1 MSLNYKQNDEL
12 IPLYQ
17 SGVSPNQM
25 DNTET
30 DANDCVP
37 IDTDIKVYR
46 VGNSATNIPIQQ
58 AGIIET
64 FVYRDSG
71 NVRVTQRYTVNY
83 NTSGTPTFSRTAI
96 GDDNSLTWSEWSTF
110 DNYSTD
116 EQVVGRWIDG
126 KPIYK
131 KTISTNTSTTANQ
144 WIYITEIISNNIKNF
159 VKIEGICNVNT
170 SFIPLPYGESNSQ
183 INIVATDSKIRCNVT
198 NTAYLNKPCVIIVQ
212 YTKTTD

>member
-126 KPIYK
+126 KPIYRK
-131 KTISTNTSTTANQ
+131 VCQ
-144 WIYITEIISNNIKNF
+144 H
-159 VKIEGICNVNT
+159 
-170 SFIPLPYGESNSQ
+170 SNSQ
-183 INIVATDSKIRCNVT
+183 LVSQSDWTQLPSGQYPTNVARVIHCSGCGVNDTF
-198 NTAYLNKPCVIIVQ
+198 KPLLASANGKVLSPRNGASGLSEDLYISIWE
-212 YTKTTD
+212 YTKNTD

>member
-17 SGVSPNQM
+17 SGISPDQM
-25 DNTET
+25 DKTET
-30 DANDCVP
+30 DANNCVP

-58 AGIIET
+58 AGIIES

-96 GDDNSLTWSEWSTF
+96 GDDNSLTWSAWSTF

-126 KPIYK
+126 KPIYRKVIVRSNGQTMASSWANLFELSNAESIINLKSYSDSFIESRPLLFWRLYNGYIQGYSTVPAVTVKNFIIEYTK
-131 KTISTNTSTTANQ
+131 KT
-144 WIYITEIISNNIKNF
+144 
-159 VKIEGICNVNT
+159 
-170 SFIPLPYGESNSQ
+170 
-183 INIVATDSKIRCNVT
+183 D
-198 NTAYLNKPCVIIVQ
+198 
-212 YTKTTD
+212 

>member
-17 SGVSPNQM
+17 SGISPDQM
-25 DNTET
+25 DKTET
-30 DANDCVP
+30 DANNCVP

-46 VGNSATNIPIQQ
+46 VGNSAINIPIQQ
-58 AGIIET
+58 AGIIES

-96 GDDNSLTWSEWSTF
+96 GDDNSLTWSAWSTF

-126 KPIYK
+126 KPIYRK
-131 KTISTNTSTTANQ
+131 IATIPNLTTTTYSATSLGINDVETMTNISGYMTNSTYSHIGVGTNFASGYSVTVVYKTNGTFQ
-144 WIYITEIISNNIKNF
+144 TELTGYASGKLTLIA
-159 VKIEGICNVNT
+159 E
-170 SFIPLPYGESNSQ
+170 
-183 INIVATDSKIRCNVT
+183 
-198 NTAYLNKPCVIIVQ
+198 
-212 YTKTTD
+212 YTKSTD

>member
-30 DANDCVP
+30 DANNCVP

-46 VGNSATNIPIQQ
+46 VGNNATNIPIQQ
-58 AGIIET
+58 AGIIES

-96 GDDNSLTWSEWSTF
+96 GDDSSLTWSDWSTF

-116 EQVVGRWIDG
+116 EQMVGRWIDG
-126 KPIYK
+126 KPIYRK
-131 KTISTNTSTTANQ
+131 VVTNLNVA
-144 WIYITEIISNNIKNF
+144 I
-159 VKIEGICNVNT
+159 NVNGGWT
-170 SFIPLPYGESNSQ
+170 NIHAEPTVDSLVDIKPYTNKGIWYGSVVYQ
-183 INIVATDSKIRCNVT
+183 IENGYLRGYAIEL
-198 NTAYLNKPCVIIVQ
+198 NTTIKGYTIE
-212 YTKTTD
+212 YTKTTDI